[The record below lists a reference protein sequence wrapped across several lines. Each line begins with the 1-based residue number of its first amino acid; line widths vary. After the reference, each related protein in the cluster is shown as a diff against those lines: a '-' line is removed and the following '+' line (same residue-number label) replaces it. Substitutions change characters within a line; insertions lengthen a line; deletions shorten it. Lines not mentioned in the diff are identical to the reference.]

1 MLFFSNFA
9 NKNLRKM
16 AKENE
21 ESLRKILDFTNIIG
35 IIFYIL
41 NVAFYCK
48 DLWSV
53 IFPDYIEQLHQA
65 LNYIHEKIGI
75 FNVPYITLFLAITFL
90 GLHGWSERG
99 KRNFCYHQPFF
110 IKIFSNLFEKMN
122 LFVRPPMK
130 EEYNQEIS
138 GKKKSQVMR
147 VRQEG
152 YAFVILG
159 LFLILI
165 APVIL
170 KLNKTILQDILYII
184 ISLLGIFYFVF
195 GCNYIHRMYKNFDS
209 NDEKNEYSESFKQ
222 NEELIENEYSVNL
235 RTEYFYKGEVRNGWI
250 NVINPFRATQVLGTP
265 GSGKSYAII
274 NEFIRQLLKKN
285 FAMYCYDFK
294 FPDLSMIVYNHYLWN
309 LHSFRE
315 KYGITPQFCVINFD
329 DPRKSLR
336 CNPIAANLLYDIS
349 DAYESAYTILLN
361 LNRTWA
367 EKQGDFFVDSALNFL
382 TSTIWYL
389 KEVENGKYCTLPH
402 ALEFINSNYADT
414 IPLLLMNKSLHPFM
428 KTFFEGWEGGAQDQ
442 LQGQIGSARMPLS
455 RIASPQLYWI
465 MTGDDFTLDINN
477 PESPKILCVGNNPEK
492 QDIYG
497 SALGLYNGRIVKVIN
512 KKGKHKVSLIIDELP
527 TIFFRGLDRL
537 IATAR
542 SNKVSVCLGYQDNS
556 QLKRDYGDKE
566 ANAII
571 NTIGNLFSGQVLGD
585 TANTLEKRF
594 GKNKQQ
600 KISHSFSDNGVS
612 TSISEQNDTMIPAS
626 KISTLSQGVFVGAVA
641 DNFGEELTEKIFHAK
656 ILIDSETIKKEEQA
670 YMPLPT
676 FYSFDTQKVIQTI
689 KDEMT
694 TFIENDDHYIIAK
707 KYSDEINRLIK
718 IQDVKEF
725 ISTAFKEDSKEEKIC
740 EKISFVGKTI
750 KNQLERF
757 KDELL
762 SSQSFDG
769 DSFNTALKN
778 IMKNETL
785 SWWLNSEKADLKT
798 LQDIGCNP
806 ILIKGIKKIADF
818 AKNNDLSLSQKR
830 SQTYTVIVPYLEF
843 FTSIAQF
850 KNQMQEIR
858 DKRMK
863 EILHKQQEKIQ
874 NEIKEL
880 IDRQLE
886 ILDSDPRYHDISIK
900 RKAAMNN

>member
-235 RTEYFYKGEVRNGWI
+235 RTEYYYKGEVRNGWI

-315 KYGITPQFCVINFD
+315 KYGISPDCADSVMMNIHSINYKRHLADTDNDYSFN
-329 DPRKSLR
+329 RS
-336 CNPIAANLLYDIS
+336 NNGF
-349 DAYESAYTILLN
+349 N
-361 LNRTWA
+361 LNDY
-367 EKQGDFFVDSALNFL
+367 E
-382 TSTIWYL
+382 I
-389 KEVENGKYCTLPH
+389 
-402 ALEFINSNYADT
+402 YA
-414 IPLLLMNKSLHPFM
+414 
-428 KTFFEGWEGGAQDQ
+428 
-442 LQGQIGSARMPLS
+442 
-455 RIASPQLYWI
+455 
-465 MTGDDFTLDINN
+465 
-477 PESPKILCVGNNPEK
+477 
-492 QDIYG
+492 
-497 SALGLYNGRIVKVIN
+497 
-512 KKGKHKVSLIIDELP
+512 
-527 TIFFRGLDRL
+527 
-537 IATAR
+537 
-542 SNKVSVCLGYQDNS
+542 
-556 QLKRDYGDKE
+556 
-566 ANAII
+566 
-571 NTIGNLFSGQVLGD
+571 
-585 TANTLEKRF
+585 
-594 GKNKQQ
+594 
-600 KISHSFSDNGVS
+600 
-612 TSISEQNDTMIPAS
+612 
-626 KISTLSQGVFVGAVA
+626 
-641 DNFGEELTEKIFHAK
+641 
-656 ILIDSETIKKEEQA
+656 
-670 YMPLPT
+670 
-676 FYSFDTQKVIQTI
+676 
-689 KDEMT
+689 
-694 TFIENDDHYIIAK
+694 
-707 KYSDEINRLIK
+707 
-718 IQDVKEF
+718 
-725 ISTAFKEDSKEEKIC
+725 
-740 EKISFVGKTI
+740 
-750 KNQLERF
+750 
-757 KDELL
+757 
-762 SSQSFDG
+762 
-769 DSFNTALKN
+769 
-778 IMKNETL
+778 
-785 SWWLNSEKADLKT
+785 
-798 LQDIGCNP
+798 
-806 ILIKGIKKIADF
+806 
-818 AKNNDLSLSQKR
+818 
-830 SQTYTVIVPYLEF
+830 
-843 FTSIAQF
+843 
-850 KNQMQEIR
+850 
-858 DKRMK
+858 
-863 EILHKQQEKIQ
+863 
-874 NEIKEL
+874 
-880 IDRQLE
+880 
-886 ILDSDPRYHDISIK
+886 
-900 RKAAMNN
+900 